1 MTARFDGPVRTAR
14 LTLHV
19 RRAGRGRPLL
29 FLGGSSTDMRLRAPV
44 FASVLPARFDV
55 IAFEPRGLGRSDR
68 PPGPWTMA
76 DYAADALALMDA
88 LGLEAAHVLGESFGA
103 MTALELALAAPG
115 RVPAL
120 ALMAGT
126 PGGRL
131 GRSFPLETL
140 ADLAPQDRARRL
152 LAIQDSRFAARA
164 AADLKAAEAE
174 VAART
179 AQEAAFL
186 ADPGNR
192 AGYPRL
198 LAARAGHDVSDRL
211 GRIAVPTL
219 VMAGEHDGQA
229 PLPAVQA
236 MAAAIPGAAF
246 QSFPGGHGFGFA
258 TPEPVAHLL
267 AHWHAEGAECPEGKG
282 HSG

>member
-1 MTARFDGPVRTAR
+1 MTNRFDGPVRTAR

-19 RRAGRGRPLL
+19 RREGRGRPLL
-29 FLGGSSTDMRLRAPV
+29 FLGGSSTDMRLRTPI
-44 FASVLPARFDV
+44 FASALPAHFDV
-55 IAFEPRGLGRSDR
+55 IAWEPRGLGRSDR
-68 PPGPWTMA
+68 PSGPWSMA

-88 LGLEAAHVLGESFGA
+88 LGLETAHVLGESFGA
-103 MTALELALAAPG
+103 MTTLELALAAPG
-115 RVPAL
+115 RVRAM

-140 ADLAPQDRARRL
+140 MDLAPEDRARRL
-152 LAIQDSRFAARA
+152 LAIQDSRFAARPP
-164 AADLKAAEAE
+164 AEAE
-174 VAART
+174 ADIAARV

-211 GRIAVPTL
+211 GGIAVPTV
-219 VMAGEHDGQA
+219 VMAGQHDGQA
-229 PLPAVQA
+229 PLSAVQA
-236 MAAAIPGAAF
+236 MAAAIPGATF
-246 QSFPGGHGFGFA
+246 HSFPGGHGFGFA
-258 TPEPVAHLL
+258 TPDPVAHLI
-267 AHWHAEGAECPEGKG
+267 AHWHAEGADRPTTKG
-282 HSG
+282 PSG

>member
-1 MTARFDGPVRTAR
+1 MTIPFDGPVRTAR

-19 RRAGRGRPLL
+19 RREGRGPALM

-44 FASVLPARFDV
+44 FASALPAHFDV

-68 PPGPWTMA
+68 PPGPWSMA

-88 LGLEAAHVLGESFGA
+88 LGLETAHVLGESFGA

-115 RVPAL
+115 RVRAM

-140 ADLAPQDRARRL
+140 VDLAPEDRARRL
-152 LAIQDSRFAARA
+152 LAIQDSRFAARPA
-164 AADLKAAEAE
+164 AEAEAE
-174 VAART
+174 VAARV

-211 GRIAVPTL
+211 GRIAVPTV
-219 VMAGEHDGQA
+219 VMAGQHDGQA
-229 PLPAVQA
+229 PLAAVQA

-246 QSFPGGHGFGFA
+246 RSFPGGHGFGFA
-258 TPEPVAHLL
+258 TPDPVAHLI
-267 AHWHAEGAECPEGKG
+267 AHWHAEGADRPTTKG
-282 HSG
+282 PSG